1 MKAPVCRICQH
12 EHWLSVNCKGEP
24 HQPNTSAGISG
35 TPAKAPANQAT
46 AEKARPG
53 KPKTAQRTKGKL
65 K

>member
-24 HQPNTSAGISG
+24 HQPIPKPDRAGK
-35 TPAKAPANQAT
+35 PAKAPANDAT

-53 KPKTAQRTKGKL
+53 KPKTAQGTKGQRK
-65 K
+65 